1 MSNNHTQGPWNWV
14 HGTCPCIPSW
24 RLVSDAGEVCEFGS
38 GDTEGDEQAGSAP
51 SEADR
56 NLIAAAPDLLAALRL
71 CVSAL
76 AARDVTYSDERGDLY
91 LIAHAAILKALG
103 VVSKPLDAANEA
115 V

>member
-1 MSNNHTQGPWNWV
+1 MSNNHTQGPWQWV

-56 NLIAAAPDLLAALRL
+56 NLIAAAPDLLAALIN
-71 CVSAL
+71 VSFKGRSGKVDAM
-76 AARDVTYSDERGDLY
+76 AR
-91 LIAHAAILKALG
+91 AAIEKALG
-103 VVSKPLDAANEA
+103 HVDKPLDAANEA